1 MTSAGVAVAP
11 RSDRASD
18 VHPLAFLLPGIF
30 FGIVIS
36 KAEVISWYRIQEM
49 FRFQSFHMYGVIG
62 SAVVVA
68 WLAQLLLSRF
78 GVGSEVTPLP
88 QEEHSQRLGH
98 AQWIGGTLFGI
109 GWGLT
114 GACPGPIFAL
124 IGNGVTVAVVILL
137 SAIAGTWVYAHV
149 RGRLPH

>member
-1 MTSAGVAVAP
+1 MTSADVAAAP
-11 RSDRASD
+11 RSASSTD
-18 VHPLAFLLPGIF
+18 VHPLVFLLPGIF

-49 FRFQSFHMYGVIG
+49 FRFQSFHMYGVIC

-68 WLAQLLLSRF
+68 WLARLLLSRF
-78 GVGSEVTPLP
+78 GVESEPTPLP
-88 QEEHSQRLGH
+88 QEEHLQRLGH

-137 SAIAGTWVYAHV
+137 SAVAGTWVYAHV
-149 RGRLPH
+149 REHLPH